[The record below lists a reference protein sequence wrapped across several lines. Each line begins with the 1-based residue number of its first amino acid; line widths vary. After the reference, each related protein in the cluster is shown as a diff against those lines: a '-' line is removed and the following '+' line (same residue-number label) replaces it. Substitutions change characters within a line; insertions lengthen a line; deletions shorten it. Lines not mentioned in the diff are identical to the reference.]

1 MVSDPT
7 RASAFAVRGGTAL
20 HTLVLP
26 APLRSSDNRD
36 LVQVTPGPLGTVV
49 TARRRRLDPR
59 LGPSAFERSPIP
71 HSVIYEA
78 TRELQKVL
86 KAEARLPPVRYQ
98 LALAHLQDRAAK
110 LPDSPQIHYH
120 PGMAAAAAGDKVAA
134 RQSLAIA
141 AAAPTPFPDRDEA
154 RKALAALR

>member
-1 MVSDPT
+1 M
-7 RASAFAVRGGTAL
+7 
-20 HTLVLP
+20 
-26 APLRSSDNRD
+26 
-36 LVQVTPGPLGTVV
+36 TPGPLGTVV
-49 TARRRRLDPR
+49 TARHRRLDPR

-71 HSVIYEA
+71 HSGIHEA
-78 TRELQKVL
+78 TQEFQKAL
-86 KAEARLPPVRYQ
+86 KAKPRLAPMRYQ

-134 RQSLAIA
+134 RQSVAIA
-141 AAAPTPFPDRDEA
+141 AAAPTPVPDRDEA